1 MKNSFEK
8 IMYNADE
15 LKLARFSY
23 QYHFYYFD
31 SVGHNQVAVVGQ
43 RNGVLYPSG
52 DSFVD
57 LISGIKV
64 NKDSII
70 FQEQLLYE
78 NAILNIENI
87 IRLYRAIE
95 MEIGYVAHEQ
105 RKFCNKEIGNL
116 YCCVPSELFFNASEV
131 RYGLKEEF
139 KKRVEVLMA
148 DNEPK
153 CELDRLVQK
162 VKSKFKRK

>member
-1 MKNSFEK
+1 MKNVSEK
-8 IMYNADE
+8 VVYNTDE

-23 QYHFYYFD
+23 QYRFSYFD

-57 LISGIKV
+57 LISGLKV
-64 NKDSII
+64 DKDSII
-70 FQEQLLYE
+70 FQEKLLYE
-78 NAILNIENI
+78 KAILKIENI
-87 IRLYRAIE
+87 IHLYRTIE

-105 RKFCNKEIGNL
+105 RKFCTTEVGSL

-131 RYGLKEEF
+131 KYGLKEEF